1 MCKLSV
7 TYKDIDT
14 DESVYDSQLFGME
27 KYSDPPTDQMLLA
40 GAVTEFGMILR
51 NSEYKG
57 NSSYGYVID
66 TVSGLSFSDDKTA
79 ELCELAGTADT
90 IYSN

>member
-1 MCKLSV
+1 
-7 TYKDIDT
+7 
-14 DESVYDSQLFGME
+14 
-27 KYSDPPTDQMLLA
+27 MLLA

-57 NSSYGYVID
+57 NSSYDYVID